1 MLLSAIGSGNIIV
14 IFMSVLASL
23 FLVFCVI
30 PMHEYAHAWMAYKMG
45 DKSIK
50 LRGRLTM
57 NPLAHIDPIGA
68 VMIALI
74 GFGWG
79 RPTPVDE
86 RNFKDPRKGIALTA
100 LAGPVANLL
109 LGFVLLFIATAFYS
123 LSGIVDTILGV
134 AIYNFLYISAQ
145 ITIYLAV
152 LNLLPI
158 PGFDGFSVLSV
169 FLTDKQYYT
178 VMANQQIIFIVV
190 IVLLFSGLLSKPLS
204 LIANLI
210 IQLFITISALP
221 FALF

>member
-1 MLLSAIGSGNIIV
+1 MLLSAISSGNIVV
-14 IFMSVLASL
+14 ILMSVLASL

-57 NPLAHIDPIGA
+57 NPLAHIDPVGA

-109 LGFVLLFIATAFYS
+109 LGFVLLFIATAFYT
-123 LSGIVDTILGV
+123 LSGIVETILGV

-152 LNLLPI
+152 LNLIPI

-178 VMANQQIIFIVV
+178 VMANQQMISLVV
-190 IVLLFSGLLSKPLS
+190 IVLLFSGMLSKPLS
-204 LIANLI
+204 LIADLI

-221 FALF
+221 FMLF